1 MVDLEEGGDVPRSP
15 LNHLRGQRPL
25 LPELVV
31 VGVDGAVAGD
41 VDGKFIALE
50 HGIEGS
56 ILNAVDDVVKA
67 RGVVDVGEG
76 DVECVKKGV
85 GVHPAVVNDFGD
97 FVIFEKEFEPDYD
110 GVRGVLVQYVE
121 EEALVRGGNL
131 DEGDTAIAAKVD
143 ALDVDGDGG
152 EVVEGGEEGGG
163 GVVPV
168 ADDGGHGGHWGWNKL
183 RLVRVFYYFYHG
195 FSHWNR
201 IILREWWTCLEESLT
216 WNFSKYASDF

>member
-1 MVDLEEGGDVPRSP
+1 MVDLEEGGDVPCSP

-41 VDGKFIALE
+41 VDGEFIAFE
-50 HGIEGS
+50 HGIEGG
-56 ILNAVDDVVKA
+56 ILNAVDDVVEA

-85 GVHPAVVNDFGD
+85 GVHPTVVDDFSD
-97 FVIFEKEFEPDYD
+97 FVVFEKEFEPDYD
-110 GVRGVLVQYVE
+110 GVRGVLVQDVE

-152 EVVEGGEEGGG
+152 EVVKGGEERG
-163 GVVPV
+163 GVYEYFIIFT
-168 ADDGGHGGHWGWNKL
+168 
-183 RLVRVFYYFYHG
+183 VRHALPPFPMLLDAPIRPRQH
-195 FSHWNR
+195 
-201 IILREWWTCLEESLT
+201 TCGIE
-216 WNFSKYASDF
+216 F

>member
-1 MVDLEEGGDVPRSP
+1 VVDLEEGGDVPCSP

-25 LPELVV
+25 LPELMV

-41 VDGKFIALE
+41 VDGEIIAFE
-50 HGIEGS
+50 HGIEGG
-56 ILNAVDDVVKA
+56 ILNAVDDVVEA

-76 DVECVKKGV
+76 DVECVKEGV
-85 GVHPAVVNDFGD
+85 GVHPAVVNDLSD
-97 FVIFEKEFEPDYD
+97 FRILEQEFEPDYD
-110 GVRGVLVQYVE
+110 GVRGVLVQDVE

-152 EVVEGGEEGGG
+152 EVVEGGKERGG

-168 ADDGGHGGHWGWNKL
+168 ADDGGHCGWGGWGC
-183 RLVRVFYYFYHG
+183 V
-195 FSHWNR
+195 
-201 IILREWWTCLEESLT
+201 
-216 WNFSKYASDF
+216 